1 MVAKIKIGKSI
12 RGILHYN
19 EHKVIGGDARLI
31 LASGFAGEVENM
43 DFEHKLKR
51 FEHLTALKP
60 SVKTNAL
67 HISLNFHSS
76 ENINDTKMQ
85 DIAIAYMD
93 SIGFGDQP
101 FLVYRHND
109 AAHEHIHIATTSI
122 QRNGKPI
129 KTHNI
134 GRLVSEP
141 ARKKIERD
149 FNLVIAESRK
159 YSLEPG
165 IKPIDQT
172 TITYGRLPTKKSIN
186 NVLSAVVG
194 SYKYT
199 SLAELNAV
207 LKLFNVVADRGNEET
222 EMYKKKGLIYSIINQ
237 HGEKIG
243 VPIKS
248 SSFYSKPTLQNLEK
262 RYDKN
267 SELRKP
273 AKHELIKRINK
284 VLNSYQSITKN
295 TLVSELKKEGI
306 SLILRMNEQG
316 RIYGTTFVDHI
327 NKAVFNGSDLGKL
340 YSANALSLMIGSF
353 DANKTYL
360 KPLKRPDS
368 YLKSSKGSSLQS
380 NLNSIQTAS
389 LSLGDIFGKPEIDYG
404 PMPKKKKKKKRNQG
418 ITL

>member
-19 EHKVIGGDARLI
+19 EHKVMGGDARLI

-76 ENINDTKMQ
+76 ENIDDTKMQ
-85 DIAIAYMD
+85 DIAIAYME

-101 FLVYRHND
+101 FLVYRHTD
-109 AAHEHIHIATTSI
+109 AAHQHIHIATTSI

-149 FNLVIAESRK
+149 FNLVIAESRG

-172 TITYGRLPTKKSIN
+172 VITYGRLPTKKSIN
-186 NVLSAVVG
+186 NVLSAVIG

-222 EMYKKKGLIYSIINQ
+222 EMYKRKGLIYSIIDQ

-273 AKHELIKRINK
+273 AKHDLIKRINK

-295 TLVSELKKEGI
+295 TLVSELKKVGV
-306 SLILRMNEQG
+306 SLILRINEQG
-316 RIYGTTFVDHI
+316 RLYGTTFVDHI
-327 NKAVFNGSDLGKL
+327 NKVVFNGSDLDKL
-340 YSANALSLMIGSF
+340 YKANALSLMIGSF
-353 DANKTYL
+353 DTNKTYL
-360 KPLKRPDS
+360 KPLKRS
-368 YLKSSKGSSLQS
+368 ESFLKSNKDYLIESNQTSL
-380 NLNSIQTAS
+380 QTAS
-389 LSLGDIFGKPEIDYG
+389 LSLGDIFGKPEIDYD
-404 PMPKKKKKKKRNQG
+404 PMPKKKKRKKRNQG

>member
-1 MVAKIKIGKSI
+1 MVARIKIGKSI

-19 EHKVIGGDARLI
+19 ENKVMTGDARVI

-51 FEHLTALKP
+51 FEHLTSLKP

-76 ENINDTKMQ
+76 ENFDDTKMQ

-122 QRNGKPI
+122 QRNGEPI

-134 GRLVSEP
+134 GRLASEP
-141 ARKKIERD
+141 ARKKIEKD
-149 FNLVIAESRK
+149 FNLVIAESKR
-159 YSLEPG
+159 YSAEQG
-165 IKPIDQT
+165 INPIDQT
-172 TITYGRLPTKKSIN
+172 IITYGRLPTKKSIS

-207 LKLFNVVADRGNEET
+207 LKIFNVIAERGAEET
-222 EMYKKKGLIYSIINQ
+222 EIYKKKGLIYSIIDRN
-237 HGEKIG
+237 GKKIG
-243 VPIKS
+243 VPIKA
-248 SSFYSKPTLQNLEK
+248 SSFYSKPTLLNLEK

-273 AKHELIKRINK
+273 SKHDLLKRINK
-284 VLNSYQSITKN
+284 VLSVYQSITKEN
-295 TLVSELKKEGI
+295 LVSELKKQGI
-306 SLILRMNEQG
+306 SLILRINEQG
-316 RIYGTTFVDHI
+316 RIYGTTFVDHN
-327 NKAVFNGSDLGKL
+327 NKTVFNGSDLGKL
-340 YSANALSLMIGSF
+340 YSANAVSLMVGTSNTF
-353 DANKTYL
+353 KSYL
-360 KPLKRPDS
+360 KPVNGRES
-368 YLKSSKGSSLQS
+368 YLKSNKDYSLRP
-380 NLNSIQTAS
+380 NLTSIQTNS
-389 LSLGDIFGKPEIDYG
+389 LSLGDIFGKPEIDYD
-404 PMPKKKKKKKRNQG
+404 PIPKKRKKRKKG
-418 ITL
+418 LTR

>member
-12 RGILHYN
+12 CGILHYN
-19 EHKVIGGDARLI
+19 EDKVTEGVAKLI

-51 FEHLTALKP
+51 FEHLTTLKP
-60 SVKTNAL
+60 SIKTNAL

-76 ENINDTKMQ
+76 EKIDDTKMQ
-85 DIAIAYMD
+85 DIAIAYME

-109 AAHEHIHIATTSI
+109 AAHQHIHIATTSI
-122 QRNGKPI
+122 QRNGEPI

-141 ARKKIERD
+141 ARKKIEKD
-149 FNLVIAESRK
+149 FNLVIAENKRFSP
-159 YSLEPG
+159 EPG
-165 IKPIDQT
+165 IKPIDQSI
-172 TITYGRLPTKKSIN
+172 ITYGRLPTKKSIS
-186 NVLSAVVG
+186 NVLSTVIG

-207 LKLFNVVADRGNEET
+207 LKQFNVVADRGAEET
-222 EMYKKKGLIYSIINQ
+222 EMYKKKGLIYSIIDE
-237 HGEKIG
+237 HGKKIG

-262 RYDKN
+262 RYEKN

-273 AKHELIKRINK
+273 LKHDLLKRINK
-284 VLNSYQSITKN
+284 VLESYQSITKN
-295 TLVSELKKEGI
+295 TLIIELKKVGVN
-306 SLILRMNEQG
+306 LILRTNEQS

-327 NKAVFNGSDLGKL
+327 NKTVFNGSDLGKL
-340 YSANALSLMIGSF
+340 YSANILSQRISTN
-353 DANKTYL
+353 DTIKTYL
-360 KPLKRPDS
+360 VPLNRQNG
-368 YLKSSKGSSLQS
+368 YLKS
-380 NLNSIQTAS
+380 NSDQQFKARLFPIQTPTIS
-389 LSLGDIFGKPEIDYG
+389 IGDIFGKPEIDYN
-404 PMPKKKKKKKRNQG
+404 PMPNKRKKRKRG
-418 ITL
+418 LTR